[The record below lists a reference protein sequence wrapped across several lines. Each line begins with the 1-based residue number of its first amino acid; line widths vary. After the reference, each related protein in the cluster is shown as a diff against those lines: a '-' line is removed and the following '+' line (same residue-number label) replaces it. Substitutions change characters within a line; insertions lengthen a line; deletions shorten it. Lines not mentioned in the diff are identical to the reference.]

1 MPGPKLKYLDS
12 NRGRVKRSKKEE
24 ERIAK
29 EMGGKRLPRSGG
41 MQWSKWDKKTAKG
54 DISTPRFHIEHK
66 ETEKQSISIKK
77 DWLKKVTEGAR
88 DSMKDP
94 ALVVT
99 CTDGRKREDW
109 AMIRLSDLK
118 RLLEIVEGS
127 DDGGDSE

>member
-1 MPGPKLKYLDS
+1 MPGPKLKYLDG
-12 NRGRVKRSKKEE
+12 NYGRVKKSKKEE

-54 DISTPRFHIEHK
+54 DISTPEFHVEHK

-77 DWLKKVTEGAR
+77 SWLQKVTEGAR
-88 DSMKDP
+88 DAMKRP

-99 CTDGRKREDW
+99 FIEGRKKEDW
-109 AMIRLSDLK
+109 AMIRLEDLK
-118 RLLEIVEGS
+118 RLQELAEAH
-127 DDGGDSE
+127 DGEESGE